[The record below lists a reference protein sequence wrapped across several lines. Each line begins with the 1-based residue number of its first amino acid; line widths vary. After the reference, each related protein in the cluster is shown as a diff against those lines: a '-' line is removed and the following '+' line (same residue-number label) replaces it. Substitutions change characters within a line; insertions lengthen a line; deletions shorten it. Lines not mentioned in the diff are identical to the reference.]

1 MYAVLSVLLLWA
13 GAVAWSSHQI
23 GDVLDGERAG
33 ARWGEST
40 GAGESLW
47 GGGGARRALL
57 AVQTAHHTG
66 RDRQRPPAGR
76 NPKPPPLATGRVN
89 ATARKARKTQ
99 AAHDKWRAFFTSQFC
114 QLPVVKYNTA
124 DHEYLDRPVVGAPP
138 TQPHAAVYVHVQPAG
153 VSHASLHHSFRRV
166 LVAERETTPWTHY
179 DDRSAFAFTCGM
191 GMSPAAPPPPR
202 PKGWVGRRLLGKAAT
217 RVKAIQSTKRRAA
230 ATNITY
236 NITANTSI
244 ALTVPHRNLTKGSV
258 RVAAHTPPMSC
269 LMSCPRLQV

>member
-1 MYAVLSVLLLWA
+1 MSRELVVMYAVLSVLLLWA

-57 AVQTAHHTG
+57 AVQAAHHTG

-76 NPKPPPLATGRVN
+76 NPKPPLATGRVN

-138 TQPHAAVYVHVQPAG
+138 TQPLQQSMCMCSQRG
-153 VSHASLHHSFRRV
+153 CRMRRSITHSDECWWRR
-166 LVAERETTPWTHY
+166 ERRHRGHTMMTGQ
-179 DDRSAFAFTCGM
+179 RS
-191 GMSPAAPPPPR
+191 R
-202 PKGWVGRRLLGKAAT
+202 LRVGWV
-217 RVKAIQSTKRRAA
+217 
-230 ATNITY
+230 
-236 NITANTSI
+236 
-244 ALTVPHRNLTKGSV
+244 
-258 RVAAHTPPMSC
+258 
-269 LMSCPRLQV
+269 